1 MHRRQ
6 QHPGRRTPRVPSSLS
21 QLPVTT
27 PRRITTRPGRTLL
40 FLERG
45 RPPSGHEQT
54 GKQQLGVDVVDE
66 GKLSEVLSEFA
77 RTMTTE
83 SPVHGIAD
91 RLVRC
96 IVEVLPITGAA
107 ITLTFPDTASRYI
120 TASDEAALRFEQLQ
134 YETLDG
140 PSAISA
146 TAGVAVSIMD
156 LQADG
161 RCPTFA
167 AAACPA
173 GAAAVFTFPL
183 RHGADRLGALTL
195 YRNTVGALGTQ
206 DAAIAQTLADVTA
219 AYFDMARARDEARAE
234 AESLKQLALRDP
246 LTGLPNRQLLGDRID
261 RAAEHARRSKTGAA
275 ILFADLDQFK
285 QVNDTYGHD
294 VGDELLVAIARRLSK
309 LLRSS
314 DTLAR
319 ISGDEFVFLCEHL
332 HGRDDVDL
340 IKNRIAGA
348 FSAPF
353 ESAGHE
359 LHITASVGVAYAG
372 PGERIS
378 THLVVQ
384 ADKAMY
390 EAKRA
395 RCTP

>member
-1 MHRRQ
+1 M
-6 QHPGRRTPRVPSSLS
+6 
-21 QLPVTT
+21 
-27 PRRITTRPGRTLL
+27 
-40 FLERG
+40 
-45 RPPSGHEQT
+45 
-54 GKQQLGVDVVDE
+54 VDE
-66 GKLSEVLSEFA
+66 GKLCEVLSEFA

-91 RLVRC
+91 RLVKC

-107 ITLTFPDTASRYI
+107 IRLTYPDVASRYI
-120 TASDEAALRFEQLQ
+120 TASDDATLCYEQLQ
-134 YETLDG
+134 SETDG
-140 PSAISA
+140 PSRISEA
-146 TAGVAVSIMD
+146 TGEPVSAAD

-161 RCPTFA
+161 RFPTFA

-183 RHGADRLGALTL
+183 RHDVDRLGALTL
-195 YRNTVGALGTQ
+195 YRNTVGALDTQ
-206 DAAIAQTLADVTA
+206 DAAIAQTLADVTTA
-219 AYFDMARARDEARAE
+219 SLVMAHARDEARAE
-234 AESLKQLALRDP
+234 AENLKQLALRDP

-261 RAAEHARRSKTGAA
+261 RAAEHARRSKTGVA

-294 VGDELLVAIARRLSK
+294 VGDELLVAIAHRLMTV
-309 LLRSS
+309 LRSS

-353 ESAGHE
+353 ESASHE

-390 EAKRA
+390 EAKRS
-395 RCTP
+395 RCAS